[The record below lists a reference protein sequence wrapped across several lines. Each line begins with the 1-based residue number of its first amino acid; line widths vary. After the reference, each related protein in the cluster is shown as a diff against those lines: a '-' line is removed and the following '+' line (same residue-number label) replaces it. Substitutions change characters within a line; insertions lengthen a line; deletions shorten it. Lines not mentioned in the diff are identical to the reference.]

1 MSSGIGVPS
10 PELPWWLGKARHVW
24 CARVEGLCVGVEEV
38 LGEEGG
44 EGRVSA
50 ANKDSIS
57 YENNN
62 P

>member
-1 MSSGIGVPS
+1 MV
-10 PELPWWLGKARHVW
+10 
-24 CARVEGLCVGVEEV
+24 CACVEGLCVGVEEV